1 MKNIVVISDSH
12 GMLPKDDEFWQ
23 ILDEADLIF
32 HLGDGIKDIEK
43 LQSVY
48 KDKLTFVLGNCDS
61 FNSEPFKIVDVEEV
75 RFLLTH
81 GHKFGV
87 KSDLDDLKFECE
99 YQKAQFGLYGHTHKA
114 QVDEWPNV
122 TLINPGSI
130 GYNNS
135 YLYISVVKN
144 KAVYKI
150 VQR

>member
-23 ILDEADLIF
+23 LLDEADLIF

-87 KSDLDDLKFECE
+87 KNDLDDLKFECE